1 MDEMVLAGILLIASA
16 LPGLAIGLMLLTG
29 KWDPVSIRAAKDPA
43 RARATTARLLL
54 VVDALLV
61 LLGIALMAAP
71 REHGELLAVAGVGLV
86 ILAATVFGIAAVKGN
101 KA

>member
-16 LPGLAIGLMLLTG
+16 LPGIAIGLMLLTG

-61 LLGIALMAAP
+61 LLGIALMVTP
-71 REHGELLAVAGVGLV
+71 REHGLLLTVVGVGLV
-86 ILAATVFGIAAVKGN
+86 TLVTTVLAIAAVKAN